1 MVTNKVTY
9 EFNRESRLLAP
20 GQFQCVFNKKP
31 LRFGS
36 SHFTILVIPSELP
49 AETIKFNNSKNTNS
63 RVYSNGENNLYGNRL
78 GLAIAKK
85 RVKLAVQRNRI
96 KRVVRESF
104 RLNQDNLPPID
115 MVVMVKSGIDKLD
128 NHKINQQ
135 LEKIW
140 RKIIQR
146 HKN

>member
-1 MVTNKVTY
+1 MVANQVTY
-9 EFNRESRLLAP
+9 KFVRESRLLTP
-20 GQFQCVFNKKP
+20 GQFQSVFSKP
-31 LRFGS
+31 IRFGS
-36 SHFTILVIPSELP
+36 RHFTILITPTTLSD
-49 AETIKFNNSKNTNS
+49 AANKN
-63 RVYSNGENNLYGNRL
+63 NRL

-96 KRVVRESF
+96 KRIIRESF
-104 RLNQDNLPPID
+104 RLNQHNLPAID
-115 MVVMVKSGIDKLD
+115 MVVMVKSGIDQLD
-128 NHKINQQ
+128 NTEINQQ

>member
-1 MVTNKVTY
+1 MVANQVTY
-9 EFNRESRLLAP
+9 EFVRESRLLTP
-20 GQFQCVFNKKP
+20 GQFQSVFSKP
-31 LRFGS
+31 IRFGS
-36 SHFTILVIPSELP
+36 RHFTILITPTTLSDT
-49 AETIKFNNSKNTNS
+49 ANKN
-63 RVYSNGENNLYGNRL
+63 NRL

-96 KRVVRESF
+96 KRIIRESF
-104 RLNQDNLPPID
+104 RLNQHNLPAID
-115 MVVMVKSGIDKLD
+115 MVVMVKSGIDQLD
-128 NHKINQQ
+128 NTEINQQ

>member
-1 MVTNKVTY
+1 MVNY
-9 EFNRESRLLAP
+9 EFNRESRLLTP
-20 GQFQCVFNKKP
+20 GHFQSVFSKP

-36 SHFTILVIPSELP
+36 SHITILITP
-49 AETIKFNNSKNTNS
+49 NTDE
-63 RVYSNGENNLYGNRL
+63 RNRL

-96 KRVVRESF
+96 KRQIRESF
-104 RLNQDNLPPID
+104 RLHQHDLPNID
-115 MVVMVKSGIDKLD
+115 MVVMVKSGTDKLE
-128 NHKINQQ
+128 NTEIRKQ

>member
-9 EFNRESRLLAP
+9 EFNRESRLLTP
-20 GQFQCVFNKKP
+20 GHFQAVFKKP
-31 LRFGS
+31 LKFGS
-36 SHFTILVIPSELP
+36 RHFTLLITPTHLP
-49 AETIKFNNSKNTNS
+49 EDSSKS
-63 RVYSNGENNLYGNRL
+63 NRL

-96 KRVVRESF
+96 KRIVRESF
-104 RLNQDNLPPID
+104 RLNQHDLPAID
-115 MVVMVKSGIDKLD
+115 MVVMVKSGIDQLD
-128 NHKINQQ
+128 NKEINKE
-135 LEKIW
+135 LAKIW

>member
-1 MVTNKVTY
+1 MTTY
-9 EFNRESRLLAP
+9 KFNRESRLLTP
-20 GQFQCVFNKKP
+20 GHFQAVFSKP

-36 SHFTILVIPSELP
+36 RHFTLLVTPKPHTLVSD
-49 AETIKFNNSKNTNS
+49 KHNSVAK
-63 RVYSNGENNLYGNRL
+63 NRL

-85 RVKLAVQRNRI
+85 RVKLAVQRNRV
-96 KRVVRESF
+96 KRQVRESF
-104 RLNQDNLPPID
+104 RLNQHDLPPID
-115 MVVMVKSGIDKLD
+115 IVVMVKSGIDQLD
-128 NHKINQQ
+128 NKVINQE

>member
-1 MVTNKVTY
+1 MVNY
-9 EFNRESRLLAP
+9 EFNRDSRLLTP
-20 GQFQCVFNKKP
+20 GHFQSVFSKP

-36 SHFTILVIPSELP
+36 SHITILITP
-49 AETIKFNNSKNTNS
+49 NTDE
-63 RVYSNGENNLYGNRL
+63 RNRL

-85 RVKLAVQRNRI
+85 RVKLAVQRNRV
-96 KRVVRESF
+96 KRQVRESF
-104 RLNQDNLPPID
+104 RLHQHELPHID
-115 MVVMVKSGIDKLD
+115 MVVMVKSGTDKLE
-128 NHKINQQ
+128 NTEIRKQ

>member
-1 MVTNKVTY
+1 MVTHQVTY
-9 EFNRESRLLAP
+9 EFNRESRLLTP
-20 GQFQCVFNKKP
+20 GHFQSVFKNP
-31 LRFGS
+31 IRFGS
-36 SHFTILVIPSELP
+36 RHFTILITPTHLTDDSD
-49 AETIKFNNSKNTNS
+49 KK
-63 RVYSNGENNLYGNRL
+63 NRL

-96 KRVVRESF
+96 KRIIRESF
-104 RLNQDNLPPID
+104 RLNQHQLPAID
-115 MVVMVKSGIDKLD
+115 IVVMVKSGIDQL
-128 NHKINQQ
+128 NNEIINQE

>member
-1 MVTNKVTY
+1 MATY
-9 EFNRESRLLAP
+9 KFNRESRLLTP
-20 GQFQCVFNKKP
+20 DHFKKVFTKP

-36 SHFTILVIPSELP
+36 RHFTVLATDKPYTSIPD
-49 AETIKFNNSKNTNS
+49 KYNSTAK
-63 RVYSNGENNLYGNRL
+63 NRL

-96 KRVVRESF
+96 KRQIRESF
-104 RLNQDNLPPID
+104 RLNQHKIPSID
-115 MVVMVKSGIDKLD
+115 IVVMVKSDIDKLD
-128 NHKINQQ
+128 NKIINQE

-146 HKN
+146 YKS